1 MAKRRNAADWTDVLA
16 TVPLF
21 ADLPRRHV
29 ARLTKVAKIERL
41 PAYTRIVRAGER
53 GDSFCLLLEGH
64 ASVKAD
70 RRRAVTIG
78 PGDFFGELSL
88 LDGLP
93 RSATVE
99 AQEEVLLARIGRKD
113 FLKLVQSEP
122 KVAVAL
128 LKTMAGR
135 LRGVEKATTAH

>member
-1 MAKRRNAADWTDVLA
+1 MAKNRTAADWTDVLA
-16 TVPLF
+16 AVPLF

-29 ARLTKVAKIERL
+29 ARLTKVAKIQRL
-41 PAYTRIVRAGER
+41 PAYTRIVREGQR
-53 GDSFCLLLEGH
+53 GDSFALLLEGT
-64 ASVKAD
+64 ATVKAP
-70 RRRAVTIG
+70 RRRPVKIG

-99 AQEEVLLARIGRKD
+99 AQEDVLLARIGRKD
-113 FLKLVQSEP
+113 FLKLVETEP

-135 LRGVEKATTAH
+135 LRGVERVTTAH

>member
-1 MAKRRNAADWTDVLA
+1 MAKRRNEADWTDVLL

-21 ADLPRRHV
+21 AELPRRHV
-29 ARLTKVAKIERL
+29 ARLTRVAKIERL

-53 GDSFCLLLEGH
+53 GDSFCLLLEGT

-88 LDGLP
+88 LDGQP

-99 AQEEVLLARIGRKD
+99 AQEDVVLARIGRKD
-113 FLKLVQSEP
+113 FLKLVETEP
-122 KVAVAL
+122 TVSLAL

-135 LRGVEKATTAH
+135 LRGVEKSTTAH

>member
-21 ADLPRRHV
+21 ASLPRRHV
-29 ARLTKVAKIERL
+29 ARLTKVAKIQRL

-53 GDSFCLLLEGH
+53 GDSFCLLLEGT

-135 LRGVEKATTAH
+135 LRGVERATTAH